1 MSTYRDNLEA
11 ENLKLKAQLLAA
23 ITELDKLKE
32 KNLPTPEQVIKDLTP
47 VLLVE
52 EDAERKF
59 KSILYSPPSRITY
72 GHDSFLNHFRSPSSE
87 LKLRVGLV
95 SATIVLILAIFSS

>member
-11 ENLKLKAQLLAA
+11 ENLKLKAQLQEA
-23 ITELDKLKE
+23 ISEIEKLKP
-32 KNLPTPEQVIKDLTP
+32 KPTPAPVI
-47 VLLVE
+47 VL
-52 EDAERKF
+52 DAESSEKKF
-59 KSILYSPPSRITY
+59 KSILHSPPSRITY

>member
-11 ENLKLKAQLLAA
+11 ENLKLKAQLQEA
-23 ITELDKLKE
+23 ISEIEKLKP
-32 KNLPTPEQVIKDLTP
+32 KPTPAPVI
-47 VLLVE
+47 VL
-52 EDAERKF
+52 DAESSEKKF